1 MGKKMTIRKA
11 LIFYG
16 VSLLVALLVAWAL
29 AYFVAWWDGMVLM
42 TVIVL
47 DHARHEFKIIRRGG

>member
-1 MGKKMTIRKA
+1 MGKMTIRKA
-11 LIFYG
+11 LIFYS
-16 VSLLVALLVAWAL
+16 VSLLFALLVAWTI
-29 AYFVAWWDGMVLM
+29 AYFAAWWAGMVIM